1 MSTLADIAARKS
13 LVLLIGEGGVGKTT
27 CAAALAL
34 QCACSGR
41 RTAVLTIDPAPRLGN
56 ALGLTRIDERPRA
69 IVLPEATAAGGSLHA
84 FRLDTKST
92 FDRIVERLSPNKDTV
107 RAILE
112 HPIYRAVSGSL
123 GGSDA
128 YMALQRLY
136 EIEHDGDY
144 DVLVVD
150 TPPVIHARDLLSAPS
165 RLAAL
170 VDTDAA
176 RVLAN
181 PAIALARAGSRLAKT
196 SAALLLPLLE
206 RVTGLGLRSEVA
218 RFIADFESVLLGLT
232 ERAKAVEILLRASD
246 TAFVAVVRPA
256 DASAEALEA
265 IRRSFAARALGIDA
279 VVVNRL
285 TPPPGHDRAVP
296 LEQRLEGAPEG
307 TVKVVR
313 EMEADIDARRAAEAR
328 ALARIRKL
336 LPDPETA
343 SLVELTSLEHDIC
356 DVGELESLGRA
367 LCGDISATA
376 PVRRRPARSR
386 RTRSSDRG

>member
-1 MSTLADIAARKS
+1 LTTLTDIAAHKR

-41 RTAVLTIDPAPRLGN
+41 RTAVLTIDPAPRLGD
-56 ALGLTRIDERPRA
+56 ALGLARIDERPRA
-69 IVLPEATAAGGSLHA
+69 IVLPEAMAAGGSLHA
-84 FRLDTKST
+84 FRLDTKRT
-92 FDRIVERLSPNKDTV
+92 FDRIVERLAPRADTA

-112 HPIYRAVSGSL
+112 HPIYRAASGSL

-128 YMALQRLY
+128 YMALHKLY
-136 EIEHDGDY
+136 ELAHDGDY

-165 RLAAL
+165 RLAA
-170 VDTDAA
+170 VVETDAA

-232 ERAKAVEILLRASD
+232 ERAKAAEALLRAAD
-246 TAFVAVVRPA
+246 TAFVAVIRPA
-256 DASAEALEA
+256 DASVEALEGL
-265 IRRSFAARALGIDA
+265 RRSFASRALGIDA

-285 TPPPGHDRAVP
+285 TPPPGHDRAVA
-296 LEQRLEGAPEG
+296 LEQRLAGAPEG
-307 TVKVVR
+307 TLEAVR
-313 EMEADIDARRAAEAR
+313 EMEADMDARRAAEAR
-328 ALARIRKL
+328 ALNRIRKL
-336 LPDPETA
+336 VLDPETA
-343 SLVELTSLEHDIC
+343 SLVELASLEHDVC
-356 DVGELESLGRA
+356 DLGELESLGRA
-367 LCGDISATA
+367 LCAD
-376 PVRRRPARSR
+376 
-386 RTRSSDRG
+386 